1 MTAEEPQPP
10 ERPSAGGEGSPLSN
24 VPRRQGR
31 RGPVPR
37 PNRPDTTEVYDQE
50 TDSSTFADF
59 LAELGLLPS
68 RPEEPTTA
76 EDDTPQPADD
86 VGGSGELHDGAAPE
100 PGDTQGAAESASAP
114 PLPTREPDGTYQRPL
129 ENGESE
135 PPARGGPSPHASS
148 VPSPP
153 RDGGPEAHGPGS
165 NGETS
170 PPATPTAP
178 TDPPTGR
185 VNAPAAQDTPYSEP
199 VGRPAPPHEPAPPAG
214 ATGTP
219 VTEQPVPRSVPD
231 SESFAPPDQPAPTET
246 GPHPAQP
253 HEPRTTPPADT
264 TSTPLTEHT
273 DEQPD
278 LRSAPHSS
286 PSAPPDQPPPA
297 ENHARPSEPPTGTPL
312 PRQTTEQPDSQP
324 APNADSSAPP
334 DQPPPAQTDAHP
346 APPHKLRT
354 TPPADTTGAASPE
367 QAAEQADPQPTR
379 GPLTATDRTTR
390 TDTDAHP
397 EPLSAT
403 DDPAATQPPA
413 PETPTHRKQPTAP
426 SPRTTTEPTGTRPPV
441 PSAPETPTE
450 RPNRAETPHEP
461 AGPED
466 HRHLTAP
473 SLPSQRPQHQ
483 AELTPSTPRRRDTGS
498 GGEQV
503 LDLVCVGGGPFS
515 LSLSALADSVPGL
528 RTACFERER
537 AFRWHPG
544 LLIEGATLQVPFLAD
559 LVTLADPA
567 SPWSFLRFL
576 RDRRR
581 LFPFYLA
588 ERFHIERTEYD
599 AYCRWVSDGLAE
611 RAAGSPGTGP
621 HYGHHV
627 DAVRWSPRR
636 ALFEV
641 DFTRLDTGGGTG
653 SPGRAAARNVALGIG
668 TEPYVPEALRP
679 LAESG
684 SVPVVHSAEY
694 LDHRERLLAAEH
706 VTVVGSGQSGA
717 EVFLDLLRRRPAGHE
732 GLHWL
737 TRSPAFAPME
747 YSKLGLEHFTP
758 DYTRYFHSLPEE
770 ARDSLLPK
778 QWQLH
783 KAVDAETLAAVHE
796 ELYRRAAGGSWPD
809 VVLTPGVGVR
819 TAGRLG
825 ATHLELHLVHAE
837 QRERGRLLTDAVV
850 LATGYR
856 ERPSDGLLAALDPHL
871 SRDSSGR
878 PLVTGDYR
886 LRLDTSVAGSVY
898 VQNGERHTHGVG
910 APDLGLAAHR
920 SAVILNSLTGEEH
933 FPLPARTA
941 FTSFGLRE
949 PDPGTPSTRAPGRLG
964 DVRPMP
970 EPSAG

>member
-1 MTAEEPQPP
+1 M
-10 ERPSAGGEGSPLSN
+10 
-24 VPRRQGR
+24 
-31 RGPVPR
+31 PR
-37 PNRPDTTEVYDQE
+37 PNRPDTSEVYDQE

-59 LAELGLLPS
+59 LAGLGLLPS
-68 RPEEPTTA
+68 RPEEPTTTGDGA
-76 EDDTPQPADD
+76 PQPADD
-86 VGGSGELHDGAAPE
+86 AGESGELHDGAAPV
-100 PGDTQGAAESASAP
+100 PGGAQGAVESASAP
-114 PLPTREPDGTYQRPL
+114 PLPPREPDAAPPEPDRTGQRPP

-135 PPARGGPSPHASS
+135 PPARGGLVPHASS
-148 VPSPP
+148 VPNPP
-153 RDGGPEAHGPGS
+153 RDEGPEVHEPGS
-165 NGETS
+165 DGETS
-170 PPATPTAP
+170 PPAIPTAP
-178 TDPPTGR
+178 TEPPTRR
-185 VNAPAAQDTPYSEP
+185 VNAPAAQDTSHSEP
-199 VGRPAPPHEPAPPAG
+199 VDRPAPPHEPAPPAG

-231 SESFAPPDQPAPTET
+231 SESFAPRDQSAPKEA

-253 HEPRTTPPADT
+253 HEARATPPAGT
-264 TSTPLTEHT
+264 AGTPLTEHT

-278 LRSAPHSS
+278 LPSAPHSV
-286 PSAPPDQPPPA
+286 PSAPPDQPSPT
-297 ENHARPSEPPTGTPL
+297 ENHARPPEPPTGTPL
-312 PRQTTEQPDSQP
+312 PRKSTEQPDSQP
-324 APNADSSAPP
+324 SPNADSLTPP
-334 DQPPPAQTDAHP
+334 SQPAQAQADAHP
-346 APPHKLRT
+346 APPHQLRT
-354 TPPADTTGAASPE
+354 TPPANTTGTASPE
-367 QAAEQADPQPTR
+367 RTAEHADPQPTR
-379 GPLTATDRTTR
+379 DPLTATDRTTQ

-397 EPLSAT
+397 GPLSAT
-403 DDPAATQPPA
+403 DDPAATQPSA
-413 PETPTHRKQPTAP
+413 PETPTRQKQPTAP
-426 SPRTTTEPTGTRPPV
+426 PPRTTTELTGTRPPV
-441 PSAPETPTE
+441 PSAPEAPTE
-450 RPNRAETPHEP
+450 RPNRTETADEP
-461 AGPED
+461 PD
-466 HRHLTAP
+466 P
-473 SLPSQRPQHQ
+473 QRPRSQPG
-483 AELTPSTPRRRDTGS
+483 LTPSPPRRRDAGT

-581 LFPFYLA
+581 LFPFYFA

-611 RAAGSPGTGP
+611 RAVGAPGTGP

-627 DAVRWSPRR
+627 DAVRWNPRR

-641 DFTRLDTGGGTG
+641 DFTRLDAGGGTG

-679 LAESG
+679 LAESD

-796 ELYRRAAGGSWPD
+796 ELYRRTAGGSWPD

-825 ATHLELHLVHAE
+825 TTHLELHLVHAE

-878 PLVTGDYR
+878 PLVTADYR

-970 EPSAG
+970 APSVG